1 MVDGN
6 TSHRCNSLDR
16 GADMPAQ
23 TMTVAARLHRDEVA
37 DLVAQ
42 AERSGMTRSRFIA
55 EAVRRALAEPTPSP
69 T

>member
-1 MVDGN
+1 
-6 TSHRCNSLDR
+6 
-16 GADMPAQ
+16 MPAQ